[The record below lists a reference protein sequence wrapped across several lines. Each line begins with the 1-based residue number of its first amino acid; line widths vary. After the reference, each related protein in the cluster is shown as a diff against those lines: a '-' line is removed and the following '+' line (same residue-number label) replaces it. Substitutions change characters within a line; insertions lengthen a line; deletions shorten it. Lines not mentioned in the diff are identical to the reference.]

1 MTTESRRR
9 QRHQCAA
16 PATTDRPHRIAC
28 YTGFVLQTISK
39 ANITLRL
46 DADVIRE
53 ARVLAAQQGTSVSRL
68 LAERLEELVRGH
80 KAYDAAHRRA
90 VARMR
95 AAKPLGWRK
104 PASRAEL
111 HER

>member
-1 MTTESRRR
+1 MT
-9 QRHQCAA
+9 
-16 PATTDRPHRIAC
+16 
-28 YTGFVLQTISK
+28 SK

-46 DADVIRE
+46 DAEVIRE
-53 ARVLAAQQGTSVSRL
+53 ARVLAAEEGTSVSRL
-68 LAERLEELVRGH
+68 LADKLEQLVRGH

-95 AAKPLGWRK
+95 AARSLGWRK
-104 PASRAEL
+104 PASRADL